1 MWPASCNLDRTHLA
15 LIQYGGIPIGMT
27 THAGVRAAVD
37 VVHAALSITVHQ
49 CSTVIPCCCILVLH
63 APSAPGAVRE
73 LKSSVEEFQA
83 ALVEVPGGTTATDTT
98 RAGVGSA
105 VADASVPAQDGSGT
119 EAFGASE
126 DAAGSVVDS
135 VTEQLQQQQA
145 AREHGDRDEGT
156 AAESSGRVAQPEA
169 APTAGDGGAAQAAM
183 NAAAA
188 TTLVKGYLS
197 RLERGMESV
206 GRSALVYLEEVVGAS
221 VVGGGA
227 GAGAASDG
235 DAALALEGTAVGMV
249 GASAATAAANDA
261 TEGEARGA
269 GSAPAA
275 SSAGKSVMAEL
286 APPCSFEEFLSLYGG
301 RTAADD
307 LLALSRAC
315 METCERARP
324 ALGPEGQVRWHA
336 CKCTLCS
343 ELLHCIKHLRK
354 LVHHL
359 TRAAEDL
366 KQYGCYDWPG
376 HRLLW
381 TSSLRS
387 CNPSLRRL

>member
-1 MWPASCNLDRTHLA
+1 M
-15 LIQYGGIPIGMT
+15 
-27 THAGVRAAVD
+27 D
-37 VVHAALSITVHQ
+37 VVHATLSINVHQ
-49 CSTVIPCCCILVLH
+49 CSTIIPCCCISVLRS
-63 APSAPGAVRE
+63 PSAPGAVRE

-83 ALVEVPGGTTATDTT
+83 ALVEVPGGTTATNTT

-105 VADASVPAQDGSGT
+105 VADASAPALDGSGT

-126 DAAGSVVDS
+126 DAAGSVIDS
-135 VTEQLQQQQA
+135 VSEQLQRRQA
-145 AREHGDRDEGT
+145 ARENGDKDEGT
-156 AAESSGRVAQPEA
+156 AGEGSGGDAQSEVAH
-169 APTAGDGGAAQAAM
+169 TVGDAGAAQAAM

-197 RLERGMESV
+197 RLERGLESV

-227 GAGAASDG
+227 AGGAASDG

-249 GASAATAAANDA
+249 GASAATAAADDV

-269 GSAPAA
+269 GSAPAT
-275 SSAGKSVMAEL
+275 SSAGKIVVAEL

-315 METCERARP
+315 MDACERARP
-324 ALGPEGQVRWHA
+324 ALGLEGQVRWHG
-336 CKCTLCS
+336 CKCMQCSDITALCQTLQETCS
-343 ELLHCIKHLRK
+343 SPDRK
-354 LVHHL
+354 L
-359 TRAAEDL
+359 L
-366 KQYGCYDWPG
+366 KI
-376 HRLLW
+376 
-381 TSSLRS
+381 
-387 CNPSLRRL
+387 